1 MPSSP
6 DQITS
11 RVATVKT
18 GDIHYVTAGTTGHP
32 IVLLHGSGPG
42 ATGLGNFRPNI
53 GALAARHQV
62 IAPDMPGWGKSVT
75 QTFDQRD
82 HSTALLELLDEL
94 GIEKAAIAGN
104 SMGGATTLKFAIE
117 HPDRVSHVITM
128 GASAPGPHLLVPQGG
143 PSEGIRI
150 LQAAYRDPS
159 LENMKRLTRVM
170 TFDPAFAT
178 DELAAERS
186 EAARANQA
194 HLDNFIAGMGKP
206 RRDQPSLAEIATIT
220 APALLIH
227 GRDDRVNSYEQ
238 CLRLLSVLPESRAL
252 LMSKCG
258 HWAQLEHAAEF
269 NRVVIDFIA
278 GN

>member
-1 MPSSP
+1 MT
-6 DQITS
+6 IEE
-11 RVATVKT
+11 RAAATKT
-18 GDIHYVTAGTTGHP
+18 GDIHYATAGTGHP
-32 IVLLHGSGPG
+32 LVLLHGSGPG

-53 GALAARHQV
+53 EALAEKFRV

-82 HSTALLELLDEL
+82 HATALLELLDEL
-94 GIEKAAIAGN
+94 GIGKAAVAGN
-104 SMGGATTLKFAIE
+104 SMGGATTLKFAVE
-117 HPDRVSHVITM
+117 HPERISHVITM
-128 GASAPGPHLLVPQGG
+128 GASAPGPHLLVPQGA
-143 PSEGIRI
+143 PSEGIGI

-159 LENMKRLTRVM
+159 LENMRRLTRVM

-178 DELAAERS
+178 DELSRERS
-186 EAARANQA
+186 EAAKANTE
-194 HLDNFIAGMGKP
+194 HLKNFIDGMGKG
-206 RRDQPSLAEIATIT
+206 RRDQPSLAELATIS

-238 CLRLLSVLPESRAL
+238 GLRLLSVIPESRAL
-252 LMSKCG
+252 IISKCG

-269 NRVVIDFIA
+269 NRVVTDFVT